1 LFCGGT
7 FVINIQPLEIREL
20 PANKLCQTPGTTV
33 CLAKGVT
40 DMHAETKSPTS
51 NVEVSGPKA
60 PKELYPS
67 TSYQKILDYRVAE
80 ILLTILFGIAVLLRL
95 RH

>member
-1 LFCGGT
+1 
-7 FVINIQPLEIREL
+7 
-20 PANKLCQTPGTTV
+20 
-33 CLAKGVT
+33 
-40 DMHAETKSPTS
+40 MHAESKLPAS
-51 NVEVSGPKA
+51 NSEVPGPKT

-80 ILLTILFGIAVLLRL
+80 ILLTILFGIAVVLRL